1 MEKTV
6 LGNRYEIIEK
16 IGEGGMAIVYKAKC
30 NLLNRYVALKVLR
43 PEFTEDQEFLKRFA
57 DEARSVAKLS
67 HPNIV
72 PIYDIG
78 SENKINYIVMEYAEG
93 PTLKEYLREHGR
105 MNWKEAVNI
114 AAQVA
119 GALDHAHKNG
129 IIHRDIKPQNII
141 ITKGDVAK
149 VTDFGIA
156 KFVSGATITIRDK
169 VVGSVQYFSPE
180 QARGSICDAKSDIYS
195 LGIVLYELLTNTLP
209 FDAESPVA
217 IAIKQIQEEP
227 IPVIEIFKDIPVGVN
242 DIVLKAMKKN
252 PQERYQSAA
261 LMKDDLT
268 LVLKQPYAQFL
279 KDKKTT
285 GSNERTIRMDTISIG
300 GGVVANSRPPARPN
314 SRNADDDRMRE
325 RKKVREAKRKQ
336 KVWTYVTL
344 GAILFIILAVVV
356 VLITTAKNP
365 VTDGNQFIMK
375 NYVGR
380 PISEAKTE
388 LTGQG
393 IFVATKEEYSDT
405 IAKDIIIDQNVTEG
419 TALTKN
425 DYAPVTFTVSLG
437 SNKTGIPDIKG
448 MSVIEATNLLKSKGF
463 VVTQADD
470 YSNDVAKGLAFRT
483 DPAANSNLAVGSTV
497 ILYVSQGVPLYTS
510 TVPELEGLKISEVQK
525 VLADRKLTL
534 GKVYVGPTSAG
545 MQTSNLTTTVTGQKP
560 LPTTVINEMG
570 AVDIYMSDYFEN
582 GRLVKYAKYTLG
594 NNQSYGS
601 SVRLVIK
608 AKYSDTGEEEII
620 KDIQVDPNNLSPYYF
635 QIYVPQ
641 GGSTQYSI
649 SINDGVVEQGTKN

>member
-30 NLLNRYVALKVLR
+30 NLLNRYVALKILR
-43 PEFTEDQEFLKRFA
+43 PEFTEDQEFLKRFS

-78 SENKINYIVMEYAEG
+78 RENKINYIVMEYAEG
-93 PTLKEYLREHGR
+93 PTLKEYLSENGR

-141 ITKGDVAK
+141 ITKGDIAK

-156 KFVSGATITIRDK
+156 KFVSGSTITMRDK

-180 QARGSICDAKSDIYS
+180 QAKGSICDAKSDIYS

-227 IPVIEIFKDIPVGVN
+227 ISAVEIFKDIPIGVN

-252 PQERYQSAA
+252 PRERYQSAT

-279 KDKKTT
+279 KDKKT
-285 GSNERTIRMDTISIG
+285 GSDNGRTIRMDPIAIG
-300 GGVVANSRPPARPN
+300 VQRRPAERPNNSRLVNDHMP
-314 SRNADDDRMRE
+314 D
-325 RKKVREAKRKQ
+325 RKKVREAKRKK

-344 GAILFIILAVVV
+344 GAILFIILAVIV

-365 VTDGNQFIMK
+365 NTATGQFVMK
-375 NYVGR
+375 NYVGTS
-380 PISEAKTE
+380 IAEARTE
-388 LTGQG
+388 LTSQG
-393 IFVATKEEYSDT
+393 IVVYTTGEYSDSM
-405 IAKDIIIDQNVTEG
+405 AKDLIISQTSPEG
-419 TALTKN
+419 KTLNKN
-425 DYAPVTFTVSLG
+425 DFSEVTFTVSLG
-437 SNKTGIPDIKG
+437 SNKVLIPIIKG
-448 MSVIEATNLLKSKGF
+448 MSSLEASNLLRNTGF
-463 VVTQADD
+463 IVTESED
-470 YSNDVAKGLAFRT
+470 YSTDVAKGLAFRT
-483 DPAANSNLAVGSTV
+483 NPAENTNFAVGSTI
-497 ILYVSQGVPLYTS
+497 ILYISKGAPVYTS

-525 VLADRKLTL
+525 ILADRKLIL
-534 GKVYVGPTSAG
+534 GTVYAGLESKGVKTSDL
-545 MQTSNLTTTVTGQKP
+545 NTTVSGQKP

-570 AVDIYMSDYFEN
+570 KVDIYMSDYYDPG
-582 GRLVKYAKYTLG
+582 GRHVKYAKFTLG

-601 SVRLVIK
+601 PVRLMIK
-608 AKYSDTGEEEII
+608 VKYNDTGEEEII
-620 KDIQVDPNNLSPYYF
+620 KNIQIDPNYLSPYYF
-635 QIYVPQ
+635 QIYVPKDN
-641 GGSTQYSI
+641 STQYSI
-649 SINDGVVEQGTKN
+649 YINDGIVEQGTKN